1 MFKHV
6 ANYEAGIVWH
16 NANHDHKVKM
26 DYLAAPHAIF
36 THPQVASVGLKEAE
50 AKERKYRI
58 LVGRAE
64 YKDTAMGAAMGYAE
78 GFVKVIVERETGKIL
93 GCHIIGAEASNLIQ
107 EVVNA
112 MVTEK
117 GDFGPIARG
126 MHIHPALS
134 EVVQNAFGNL
144 QPA

>member
-1 MFKHV
+1 MKIKRKVVFEDAGRTKV
-6 ANYEAGIVWH
+6 AI
-16 NANHDHKVKM
+16 
-26 DYLAAPHAIF
+26 
-36 THPQVASVGLKEAE
+36 
-50 AKERKYRI
+50 
-58 LVGRAE
+58 
-64 YKDTAMGAAMGYAE
+64 GYVSFSE

-112 MVTEK
+112 MVTEH

-144 QPA
+144 QPS